1 MELFWVLQFEQ
12 VHCANMSKINT
23 RFRALLQN
31 GNFRGI
37 IGSIT
42 IKFGSAASALLLFL
56 LAARVMDDATFGHFT
71 VIFSLASMLTVFA
84 VFGQEMLVIR
94 LWNQYGA
101 KKQYGLLKGTVIFGL
116 AITVVGGLLATLGFG
131 VYLGFTETID
141 IALSVG
147 IFMFLRALSLF
158 HTHLC
163 RSIVNVRTADGHR
176 GITAMLPANTIL
188 FLCLVLGG
196 TIVPQWIFLLLAMGC
211 FLALFFQLRAMLKQ
225 RSNMA
230 VIADDAVPQYDIRSW
245 LPPSF
250 RLWFVAILEASNQYL
265 EVILIGFLLSPTA
278 AGIYFV
284 ATRLANAFST
294 AADAF
299 NMFGAKYIPDLFYRE
314 EHETLASLLRTMAI
328 MMSLVI
334 IAGLLCFGV
343 GAQLIL
349 GLFSK
354 TYVEFSGV
362 LITLCLGTAVW
373 AASGPATQMLMITGH
388 EGRYLK
394 IMATGV
400 FLRIAGFFVLIPVF
414 DIYGAAF
421 ANAISLTVIAILVSM
436 STRLLTGHDPSLLR
450 LVLRPPILAEQS
462 GGA

>member
-1 MELFWVLQFEQ
+1 MGK
-12 VHCANMSKINT
+12 MNT
-23 RFRALLQN
+23 RFRDILQN

-37 IGSIT
+37 IGSMA
-42 IKFGSAASALLLFL
+42 IKLGSAVSALVLFL

-101 KKQYGLLKGTVIFGL
+101 KKQYGLLKGAVIFGL
-116 AITVVGGLLATLGFG
+116 AITIVGGLLAALGFG
-131 VYLGFTETID
+131 VYLGFAETAG

-147 IFMFLRALSLF
+147 IFMFVRALSLF

-163 RSIVNVRTADGHR
+163 RSIVNVRTADGHS
-176 GITAMLPANTIL
+176 GVTAMLPANTIL
-188 FLCLVLGG
+188 FVCLVFGG
-196 TIVPQWIFLLLAMGC
+196 TMTPQWIFLLLATGC
-211 FLALFFQLRAMLKQ
+211 LLALSFQLWAMLKQ
-225 RSNMA
+225 RPNMA
-230 VIADDAVPQYDIRSW
+230 VITDDAAPQYDIGNW
-245 LPPSF
+245 LPPSL
-250 RLWFVAILEASNQYL
+250 RLWFVSILEASNQYL
-265 EVILIGFLLSPTA
+265 EVVLIGFLLSPTA

-299 NMFGAKYIPDLFYRE
+299 NLFGAKHIPDLFYRE
-314 EHETLASLLRTMAI
+314 EHDALASLLRTMAI
-328 MMSLVI
+328 MMGLVI
-334 IAGLLCFGV
+334 IAGLLFFIV
-343 GAQLIL
+343 GGQLIL

-354 TYVEFSGV
+354 TYVEFTGV
-362 LITLCLGTAVW
+362 LVILCLGTAVL
-373 AASGPATQMLMITGH
+373 AASGPATQMLMVTGH
-388 EGRYLK
+388 EGSYLK

-450 LVLRPPILAEQS
+450 LILRPPIPAEKS